1 MCVRTGSLSCK
12 LCRLWAAHVEENNS
26 EEVYCQCRGVETE
39 PSVPLRFATAAFHQ
53 GVQHNLSG
61 QTRKPK
67 AVHTWINTNKRFVS
81 RLIVKAAFEKEC
93 NCYVIRELSERT
105 AKQSSSV
112 WWSAICSN
120 VWERQRTNSHTKPF
134 IFRSASLAYLQ
145 ITLDEWQP
153 GIRIKCEFFSACNV
167 APCFPLF
174 FLFFFSILER
184 S

>member
-1 MCVRTGSLSCK
+1 MRVGTVSLP
-12 LCRLWAAHVEENNS
+12 RRPWQLWAARVEENNS
-26 EEVYCQCRGVETE
+26 EVVYRQRRGVETE
-39 PSVPLRFATAAFHQ
+39 PPVPSGFATVAFHQ

-67 AVHTWINTNKRFVS
+67 AVHTWINTNKCFVS

-120 VWERQRTNSHTKPF
+120 VWERQRTNSHMKPF
-134 IFRSASLAYLQ
+134 IFRTASLAYLQ

-153 GIRIKCEFFSACNV
+153 GICIKCGFCSACNV
-167 APCFPLF
+167 APCFP
-174 FLFFFSILER
+174 FLFFQF
-184 S
+184 